1 MRTIYPSGF
10 AHTREF
16 PGSDNA
22 LANKVLQNLNDGKL
36 SKSQQKIANFIAEN
50 EKTAFTMT
58 AAQLGK
64 AVGVSEATVVRF
76 ASNLGFDGYHQFQ
89 KALEAEARNQL
100 TAVERMELLS
110 KRGEGA
116 DIIKKVLKSDME
128 KIERTMAD
136 LDYESFNK
144 AVEALLSAKNIY
156 IAGVR
161 SSAALVKFCGFYFEL
176 LFDNCHAITGSGGE
190 DIIQQLFHAG
200 EGDVVIG
207 ISFPRYSAGM
217 VKAMEFSKNRG
228 AFIISVTDSPMSP
241 IVPHSS
247 CVLLAE
253 SSMDSFA
260 DSLVAPMSILN
271 ALIFSIGYSMK
282 NKTKQIFD
290 ELENIWKDYEVYD
303 FNS

>member
-1 MRTIYPSGF
+1 MVFLLDF

-16 PGSDNA
+16 PRSEIVLAGNVLKNLSDY
-22 LANKVLQNLNDGKL
+22 KL
-36 SKSQQKIANFIAEN
+36 SKSQQKIAEFITEN
-50 EKTAFTMT
+50 EKIVFTMT
-58 AAQLGK
+58 AAQLAR
-64 AVGVSEATVVRF
+64 AVGVSESTVVRF
-76 ASNLGFDGYHQFQ
+76 ASILGFEGYHKFQ
-89 KALEAEARNQL
+89 KALAAEARNQL
-100 TAVERMELLS
+100 TAFERMELLS
-110 KRGEGA
+110 KTGEGK
-116 DIIKKVLKSDME
+116 DVIKKVLKSDMD
-128 KIERTMAD
+128 KIERTMSA
-136 LDYESFNK
+136 LDYDSFDR
-144 AVEALLSAKNIY
+144 AVKALLSAKNIY

-190 DIIQQLFHAG
+190 DIVQQLFHAG

-217 VKAMEFSKNRG
+217 VKAMEFAKNRG
-228 AFIISVTDSPMSP
+228 AFIISVTDSQMSP
-241 IVPHSS
+241 IVQHSS

-282 NKTKQIFD
+282 NKTKEIFD

-303 FNS
+303 FNG

>member
-1 MRTIYPSGF
+1 MVYLSDF

-16 PGSDNA
+16 PGSEIV
-22 LANKVLQNLNDGKL
+22 LAGNILRKLKDYKL
-36 SKSQQKIANFIAEN
+36 SKSQQKIADFITEN
-50 EKTAFTMT
+50 EKTVFTMT
-58 AAQLGK
+58 AAQLAK
-64 AVGVSEATVVRF
+64 ATGVSEATVVRF
-76 ASNLGFDGYHQFQ
+76 ASILGFDGYHQFQ
-89 KALEAEARNQL
+89 KALAAEARNQL
-100 TAVERMELLS
+100 TAFERMELLS
-110 KRGEGA
+110 KTGEGA
-116 DIIKKVLKSDME
+116 DVIKKVLKSDME
-128 KIERTMAD
+128 KIERTMSA
-136 LDYESFNK
+136 LDYDSFDR
-144 AVEALLSAKNIY
+144 AVKALLSAKNIY

-176 LFDNCHAITGSGGE
+176 LFDNCHAITGSAGE

-200 EGDVVIG
+200 KGDVVIG

-217 VKAMEFSKNRG
+217 VKAMEFAKNRG

-282 NKTKQIFD
+282 NKTKEIFD